1 MSEQTEPTRFLA
13 ASWLLPGADEPA
25 RARQRIEIED
35 GWIAAVGPEAGPNKG
50 AASGSLILP
59 PLANAHD
66 HARVVRLS
74 QIGSYDVPL
83 EAWLPYLSLIPAV
96 DPWLASAVAFG
107 RTARGGVGA
116 VMAHYTR
123 IQGLTDFPTEARAV
137 AKAARDVGINVALA
151 VHCRDMN
158 PLVYAGHDE
167 LLAQLPSDAC
177 ACVARRFLKAPLPAA
192 EQVAMVEAVAGDIE
206 GEGVTVQYGPAGVQW
221 CTDEMLRRIGE
232 ASAASGRRVHMHLL
246 ETRYQRI
253 WADKTFPQGI
263 VRYLDE
269 IGLVNERVSFAHCVH
284 LRPDEME
291 LIAARGATIVINT
304 SSNFIVSSGLA
315 PVGEMLARGCRI
327 AMGLDGLAFDEDED
341 ALREMRLA
349 YAVHKARGFDI
360 RLPRTDLLRFAFEHG
375 RFAVTGSIDGG
386 RIAAGAPA
394 DLLLLDWEALSDELV
409 EPDVPPL
416 HLLLAKATQKHV
428 KGLFVRGREVVR
440 DGALATLDLAAL
452 EAELLAVLRRAA
464 PSTADIRA
472 AMPALSAALATHYGG
487 AFYCG

>member
-1 MSEQTEPTRFLA
+1 MTALVLGS
-13 ASWLLPGADEPA
+13 
-25 RARQRIEIED
+25 
-35 GWIAAVGPEAGPNKG
+35 VG
-50 AASGSLILP
+50 L
-59 PLANAHD
+59 
-66 HARVVRLS
+66 
-74 QIGSYDVPL
+74 
-83 EAWLPYLSLIPAV
+83 
-96 DPWLASAVAFG
+96 
-107 RTARGGVGA
+107 
-116 VMAHYTR
+116 M
-123 IQGLTDFPTEARAV
+123 
-137 AKAARDVGINVALA
+137 
-151 VHCRDMN
+151 
-158 PLVYAGHDE
+158 
-167 LLAQLPSDAC
+167 LLAQTGREPATGGGRRASPQPHQERKLTMSDTHKVHA
-177 ACVARRFLKAPLPAA
+177 VGRTTVKTYQPTVFDEVPGAPTLSDIHLT
-192 EQVAMVEAVAGDIE
+192 ETFSGDIE